1 MDGILNLHKPAG
13 PTSFDMVRSVRRASG
28 EKRVGHA
35 GTLDPAASGVLPL
48 LLGQATRLSDFFLTA
63 RKTYVATVAFGTA
76 TDSHDAMGTVTAQ
89 HPVPPLTRLELEAL
103 LAPFRG
109 EQLQM
114 PPMFSALKQGGR
126 PLYELARAGQE
137 VERAARPVSIYRLDL
152 LDWNGR
158 VLRIEVE
165 CSRGTYI
172 RVLAHELGQRAGCG
186 AHLAALVRSRV
197 GPFSVA
203 DAFPLIPAAPPS
215 LAELQAALHPL
226 DAMLLSLPAAILD
239 EAEELRLMHGRALAG
254 PALPGAEGGLGRA
267 YGADGELLGLLTF
280 QASTGWAP
288 TKVLKQP
295 AALDA

>member
-13 PTSFDMVRSVRRASG
+13 PTSFDMVRIVRKASG

-48 LLGQATRLSDFFLTA
+48 LLGQATRLSDFFLAA

-76 TDSHDAMGTVTAQ
+76 TDSHDAEGTVTAQ
-89 HPVPPLTRLELEAL
+89 LPVPPLTVHDLEPL
-103 LAPFRG
+103 LGPFRG

-137 VERAARPVSIYRLDL
+137 VERAARPVSIYRLEL

-158 VLRIEVE
+158 ELRIEVE

-197 GPFSVA
+197 GPFSIA
-203 DAFPLIPAAPPS
+203 DAFPLTPTAPPS
-215 LAELQAALHPL
+215 LTNLQAALHPL
-226 DAMLLSLPAAILD
+226 DAMLLGLPAAILD
-239 EAEELRLMHGRALAG
+239 EAEEQRLMHGRTLAG
-254 PALPGAEGGLGRA
+254 PALPGGEGGLGRA
-267 YGADGELLGLLTF
+267 YSGDGELLGLLTF
-280 QASTGWAP
+280 QTSTGWAP

-295 AALDA
+295 TPLDA